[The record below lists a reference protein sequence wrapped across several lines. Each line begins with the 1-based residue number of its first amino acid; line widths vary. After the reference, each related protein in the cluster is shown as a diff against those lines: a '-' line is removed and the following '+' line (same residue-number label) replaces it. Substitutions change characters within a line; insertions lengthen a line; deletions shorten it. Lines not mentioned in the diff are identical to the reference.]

1 MPAIMP
7 TSPAILRGASCLCAP
22 AACAAGVRCPV
33 CRVHGSCCL
42 HPLLSPLLNTVRETA
57 GHWGQRL
64 VQLRREHPQR
74 IGMAAASAML
84 IAAGGSYAVAALG
97 PDAADLPVREI
108 VQPLSLDLS
117 SQPSAAH
124 TATPLRLYRT
134 DTTRSSD
141 SADVLLRRLGLADPA
156 AADFVRT
163 NPQARKALL
172 GRAGRLVTAEADDL
186 HRLQQLTVRWIARD
200 DSLEFERLTIAR
212 EGNGFVAHQDTGK
225 LQASTRMASGSIQT
239 SLFAATDDARIPDH
253 VATQLADIFAGDIDF
268 HRALRRDDRFSVV
281 YESLEADGEPLRA
294 GRVLSA
300 EFVNNGKT
308 FQAVWFQEAGAAR
321 GDYYT
326 MNGQNLRRAYL
337 ASPLAFSRVTSGF
350 KMRFHPILQ
359 TWRAHLGVDYGA
371 PTGTPVRTVGDGV
384 VETAGWQN
392 GFGNMVVIKH
402 RNGHSTVYAH
412 LSRIDVKRG
421 QSVGQGQTLGAVG
434 ATGWA
439 TGPHLHFEFRVNGQQ
454 KDPMLMARQSESI
467 PVPEHAR
474 AQFLK
479 QAAAARVDLSAAA
492 TLQVASIQ

>member
-1 MPAIMP
+1 VGQHR
-7 TSPAILRGASCLCAP
+7 SFG
-22 AACAAGVRCPV
+22 
-33 CRVHGSCCL
+33 L
-42 HPLLSPLLNTVRETA
+42 HPTLSSLLNTLREAA
-57 GHWGQRL
+57 GQSYQHLLR
-64 VQLRREHPQR
+64 LRREHPQR
-74 IGMAAASAML
+74 IGMAVAGLML
-84 IAAGGSYAVAALG
+84 VGAGGSYAVASLG

-108 VQPLSLDLS
+108 VQPLSLNLTV
-117 SQPSAAH
+117 PLETAA
-124 TATPLRLYRT
+124 TAPALRLYRS
-134 DTTRSSD
+134 DLTRSSD
-141 SADVLLRRLGLADPA
+141 SADALLRRLGLADPA
-156 AADFVRT
+156 AADFVRAD
-163 NPQARKALL
+163 PLARKALL
-172 GRAGRLVTAEADDL
+172 GRAGRLVTAEADEL
-186 HRLQQLTVRWIARD
+186 HRMQQLTVRWIARD
-200 DSLEFERLTIAR
+200 DTPEFERLVIRRDGNRFIAR
-212 EGNGFVAHQDTGK
+212 QETGR
-225 LQASTRMASGSIQT
+225 LQATTRMSGGSIQT
-239 SLFAATDDARIPDH
+239 SLFAATDDARIPDN

-308 FQAVWFQEAGAAR
+308 FQAVWFQEPGAPR
-321 GDYYT
+321 GDYYN
-326 MNGQNLRRAYL
+326 MAGQNLRRAYL

-371 PTGTPVRTVGDGV
+371 PAGTPVRAVGDGV

-392 GFGNMVVIKH
+392 GFGNMVTIKH

-412 LSRIDVKRG
+412 LSRIDVKKG
-421 QSVGQGQTLGAVG
+421 QSIGQGQTLGAVG

-454 KDPMLMARQSESI
+454 KDPMLMARQSDSV

-474 AQFLK
+474 AQFLQK
-479 QAAAARVDLSAAA
+479 AAAARVDLSAAA

>member
-1 MPAIMP
+1 M
-7 TSPAILRGASCLCAP
+7 
-22 AACAAGVRCPV
+22 
-33 CRVHGSCCL
+33 
-42 HPLLSPLLNTVRETA
+42 HPFLSSSLNTLRDTVGRC
-57 GHWGQRL
+57 RNLL
-64 VQLRREHPQR
+64 VQWRHEHPQR
-74 IGMAAASAML
+74 IALAVAGAML
-84 IAAGGSYAVAALG
+84 IGAGGSYAVAALG

-108 VQPLSLDLS
+108 VQPLSLNLS
-117 SQPSAAH
+117 GQLEAAN
-124 TATPLRLYRT
+124 TAPPLRLYRS
-134 DTTRSSD
+134 DMTRSSD
-141 SADVLLRRLGLADPA
+141 NADTLLRRLGLADPA
-156 AADFVRT
+156 AAAFVRSD
-163 NPQARKALL
+163 PLARKALL

-186 HRLQQLTVRWIARD
+186 HRLHQLTVRWIARD
-200 DSLEFERLTIAR
+200 DTPEFERLVITR
-212 EGNGFVAHQDTGK
+212 EGDGFVARQNSGK
-225 LQASTRMASGSIQT
+225 LQASTRMAGGSIQT
-239 SLFAATDDARIPDH
+239 SLFAATDDARIPDN

-371 PTGTPVRTVGDGV
+371 PTGTPVRAVGDGL

-392 GFGNMVVIKH
+392 GFGNMVMIKH
-402 RNGHSTVYAH
+402 RNGHATVYAH

-421 QSVGQGQTLGAVG
+421 QSIGQGQTLGAVG

-439 TGPHLHFEFRVNGQQ
+439 TGPHLHFEFRVNGQH
-454 KDPMLMARQSESI
+454 KDPLLMARQSESI

>member
-1 MPAIMP
+1 
-7 TSPAILRGASCLCAP
+7 
-22 AACAAGVRCPV
+22 
-33 CRVHGSCCL
+33 L
-42 HPLLSPLLNTVRETA
+42 HPSLSQLLNTWRDTA
-57 GHWGQRL
+57 GHWRQQL

-74 IGMAAASAML
+74 IGLAVATVML
-84 IAAGGSYAVAALG
+84 IGAGGSYAVAALG

-108 VQPLSLDLS
+108 VQPLALDLS
-117 SQPSAAH
+117 SQLEAVN
-124 TATPLRLYRT
+124 TAPPLRLYRS

-141 SADVLLRRLGLADPA
+141 SADALLRRLGLADPA

-163 NPQARKALL
+163 NALARKALL

-186 HRLQQLTVRWIARD
+186 HRLQQLTARWIARD
-200 DSLEFERLTIAR
+200 DSPEFERLVIAR
-212 EGNGFVAHQDTGK
+212 EGNGFVARQETGK
-225 LQASTRMASGSIQT
+225 LQATTRMAGGTIQS
-239 SLFAATDDARIPDH
+239 SLFAATDDARIPDN

-321 GDYYT
+321 GDYYS

-371 PTGTPVRTVGDGV
+371 PTGTPVRAVGDGV

-392 GFGNMVVIKH
+392 GFGNMVMVKH

-421 QSVGQGQTLGAVG
+421 QSIGQGQTLGAVG

-479 QAAAARVDLSAAA
+479 QAATARVDLTAAA
-492 TLQVASIQ
+492 TLRVASIQ

>member
-1 MPAIMP
+1 MPVSP
-7 TSPAILRGASCLCAP
+7 TILRGVSVLCVLT
-22 AACAAGVRCPV
+22 ACATCHDLSLRRAYW
-33 CRVHGSCCL
+33 SCCL
-42 HPLLSPLLNTVRETA
+42 HPSLSSLLNNLRETA
-57 GHWGQRL
+57 GLWRQRW
-64 VQLRREHPQR
+64 VRLRREHPQR
-74 IGMAAASAML
+74 IGLAVAGLML
-84 IAAGGSYAVAALG
+84 VGAGGSYAVAALG
-97 PDAADLPVREI
+97 PDASDLPVREI
-108 VQPLSLDLS
+108 VQPLSLNFTGDIGAA
-117 SQPSAAH
+117 SAAS
-124 TATPLRLYRT
+124 APALRLYRS
-134 DTTRSSD
+134 DVTRSSD
-141 SADVLLRRLGLADPA
+141 SADALLRRLGLSDRA

-163 NPQARKALL
+163 DPLARKALL
-172 GRAGRLVTAEADDL
+172 GRAGRLVTAEADEL

-200 DSLEFERLTIAR
+200 DSPDFERLVIRR
-212 EGNGFVAHQDTGK
+212 EGDQFNARQDTGR
-225 LQASTRMASGSIQT
+225 LQATSRMAGGTIQT
-239 SLFAATDDARIPDH
+239 SLFAATDDARIPDN

-300 EFVNNGKT
+300 EFINNGKT

-321 GDYYT
+321 GDYYN

-371 PTGTPVRTVGDGV
+371 PSGTPVRAVGDGV

-392 GFGNMVVIKH
+392 GFGNMVTIKH

-421 QSVGQGQTLGAVG
+421 QSIGQGQTLGAVG

-474 AQFLK
+474 AQFLQ
-479 QAAAARVDLSAAA
+479 QAAAARVDLTAAA

>member
-1 MPAIMP
+1 MY
-7 TSPAILRGASCLCAP
+7 SF
-22 AACAAGVRCPV
+22 
-33 CRVHGSCCL
+33 
-42 HPLLSPLLNTVRETA
+42 LSQLLNTLRDTA
-57 GHWGQRL
+57 GSWSQRV
-64 VQLRREHPQR
+64 VQLRLEHPQR
-74 IGMAAASAML
+74 IGMAVASAML
-84 IAAGGSYAVAALG
+84 IAAGGSYAVATLG

-108 VQPLSLDLS
+108 VQPLSLDLTS
-117 SQPSAAH
+117 PLNAAH
-124 TATPLRLYRT
+124 TAPPLRLYRT
-134 DTTRSSD
+134 DTTRSTD
-141 SADVLLRRLGLADPA
+141 SADALLRRLGLADPA

-163 NPQARKALL
+163 DPLARKALL
-172 GRAGRLVTAEADDL
+172 GRAGRSVTAEADDL

-200 DSLEFERLTIAR
+200 DALEFERLTIVR
-212 EGNGFVAHQDTGK
+212 EGHRLVARQDTGP
-225 LQASTRMASGSIQT
+225 LQATTRMASGTIQT
-239 SLFAATDDARIPDH
+239 SLFAATDDARIPDN

-308 FQAVWFQEAGAAR
+308 FQAVWFQAAGTSR

-371 PTGTPVRTVGDGV
+371 PTGTPVRAVGDGV

-392 GFGNMVVIKH
+392 GYGNMVTIKH

-492 TLQVASIQ
+492 TMQVASIQ